1 MTDGSR
7 AGSSWATIRIPE
19 GWDALDVAGADAV
32 IAPLAPAEGFRPNAV
47 LTSVDSD
54 APIQEASV
62 AALVAATA
70 ENPGALVVACDVWPH
85 AVHPG
90 RRILFTYP
98 AEGGAEVVVQ
108 KFVWATGRRHVHLTA
123 SCAVYQH
130 LWLDQG
136 FNAVATSIRFEEGS

>member
-1 MTDGSR
+1 MTDESRVGSV
-7 AGSSWATIRIPE
+7 WATVRVPE
-19 GWDALDVAGADAV
+19 GWQQLDVAGTDAV
-32 IAPLAPAEGFRPNAV
+32 IAPSPPAGGFRPNAV

-62 AALVAATA
+62 AALLAAA
-70 ENPGALVVACDVWPH
+70 ADHPGALVVACDLWPH

-90 RRILFTYP
+90 RRIVFTYP
-98 AEGGAEVVVQ
+98 AGGGAEVVVQ

-123 SCAVYQH
+123 SCAIYQH
-130 LWLDQG
+130 LSLDQG